1 MPGRS
6 NIFLSPCSM
15 GIRGRGK
22 VPLIPTT
29 KPHIIIII
37 IIIIINLYAAY
48 LQLYT

>member
-1 MPGRS
+1 
-6 NIFLSPCSM
+6 M